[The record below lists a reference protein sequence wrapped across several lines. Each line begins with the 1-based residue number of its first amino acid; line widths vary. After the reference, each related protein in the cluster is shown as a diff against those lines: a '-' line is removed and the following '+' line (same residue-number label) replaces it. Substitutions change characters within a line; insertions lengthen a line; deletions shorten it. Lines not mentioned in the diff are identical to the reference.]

1 MIPSNDWRRLGTGKR
16 YVTTRPMTAYGQTI
30 PAGFVFQVSVPNWFQ
45 RNPNDLWWARALKWF
60 LPIDPHD
67 PAWLWASLWHDWAL
81 KQGWST
87 LRASALMARAQA
99 DSFRW
104 WRWWWI
110 PPTFVATL
118 IVTTLS
124 PPLRRV
130 FSWALGS
137 GPRPN
142 RDG

>member
-1 MIPSNDWRRLGTGKR
+1 MTHIMWSQTQGKR
-16 YVTTRPMTAYGQTI
+16 YGTTEPIAAYGQTI
-30 PAGFVFQVSVPNWFQ
+30 PAGFVFQVSVPNWM
-45 RNPNDLWWARALKWF
+45 RW
-60 LPIDPHD
+60 PIDPHD
-67 PAWLWASLWHDWAL
+67 PDWLWASLWHDWAL
-81 KQGWST
+81 KQGWSK

-110 PPTFVATL
+110 PPTIAGTFVF
-118 IVTTLS
+118 TTLS

-137 GPRPN
+137 RPRPD
-142 RDG
+142 REG